1 MEVVQL
7 TRSAPLA
14 STQWYG
20 PSNYGAQVTTPP
32 AQKEKKHIDIG
43 GHILSYFSLRI
54 KVLVWVVISPHISL
68 GMKVLRECW
77 DMERGDFGTGVT
89 VGRLPYLILPV
100 HCHKHFFTKGYR
112 IHSPA
117 LELYDIYLSIPPN
130 PQLEGRDSFLL
141 NFLNFKLLSQHLSC
155 DKSGIN
161 VLCWI
166 IHYHKPSD
174 LKQCPFIILPFL

>member
-1 MEVVQL
+1 MEVGQL

-14 STQWYG
+14 STRWRG
-20 PSNYGAQVTTPP
+20 PSNYGAKFTTLP

-43 GHILSYFSLRI
+43 GHILCYFSLRI
-54 KVLVWVVISPHISL
+54 KVLVWVVISPHISV

-77 DMERGDFGTGVT
+77 DMERGDLGVCGHCWKT
-89 VGRLPYLILPV
+89 PCLILPV
-100 HCHKHFFTKGYR
+100 HCHKRFFMKGYR
-112 IHSPA
+112 MYSPA

-141 NFLNFKLLSQHLSC
+141 NFLNLKLLSQDPSC
-155 DKSGIN
+155 NKSDIN

-166 IHYHKPSD
+166 IHYHKLSD
-174 LKQCPFIILPFL
+174 LKQCTFIILPLL